1 MKRTLTLLTFLGHL
15 LLFSQNQKQFVVE
28 WNGIKTLSTGSH
40 AMELPSFSDDNYSYD
55 ASKGLKFVS
64 QWPISGD
71 VNQPSVRITQIE
83 YEPISLAELKDL
95 PLALIPDN
103 VNLDLRTSI
112 ARDDK
117 TAFLALSPIIKRGN
131 SYEKVTF
138 FSITYSENNTN
149 ATYTRGPNSI
159 THSLLASGDWYRFY
173 VDTTGVFKLSK
184 GFLERLGMNLNGIN
198 PQEIKIYGNG
208 GKMIPYSNAAPYPID
223 PEENAILVV
232 GEEDGVFN
240 DSDYILFF
248 AQGPNGWDAEKETN
262 INCYNSKTYYYI
274 TAGSGNGKRI
284 QPMNQSTGT
293 PDFVVDTFEEYQ
305 YHETDDYNLVQVGRR
320 WFGNRFGVETTRSFE
335 FEFPDLVTTEPIQLK
350 VVLASTSE
358 TSTSMDVSFNGSQIS
373 TLTLPGVSGST
384 LASGTQYNG
393 SVNSGTSTVNV
404 TLDFNNA
411 GNPSALAYVDFIS
424 LEATRSLTFSGKQY
438 VFRKRET
445 ALQPGIAQYNLSNA
459 SNVQQV
465 WEVTDIYNVTSID
478 NTDAGA
484 TFSFNA
490 TAGTQREFVI
500 VSSQDYYEPKID
512 GITQIENQNIK
523 GTIFNNSQGVFQDI
537 DYLIVAPS
545 YLLTQAER
553 LAQINRDV
561 YGLNVKVLTL
571 QAIYN
576 EFGVGSQ
583 DIGAI
588 RNAVKYIYD
597 NASVPD
603 NRIKYLCLFGDTS
616 FDYKDRLRNNT
627 NIVPSWHSYNS
638 FNLTNAFVSDDFFG
652 MMDPAEGSMSTFDK
666 LDIAVGRMI
675 IDSPQQ
681 AKEMVDKVELYHKNT
696 SMGNWRN
703 SFVVVSDDVDTASED
718 ELEQT
723 TDSIGNLVA
732 ANKPFINVTKI
743 HSDAYQQ
750 QSTSGGDRY
759 PDVKEAMV
767 SAIEKGALVV
777 NYFGHGGEDGLAHER
792 IFQKPDILDLN
803 NLCKFNCFVT
813 ITCEFTRFDNPL
825 RPTAGELTFWNTQGG
840 SIGLITTTRQ
850 IFVSTG
856 IAFNYILEE
865 YLFSYNSTDAYED
878 YEYPSMA
885 EALRLTKVNPS
896 ISGRE
901 QRLLVFFIGDPA
913 MKLAIGA
920 PNIEL
925 THINDVPLGQNTDNL
940 AALSRVKLSGRVTDP
955 NGNLMAGY
963 NGTLSATIYDKD
975 IQRQTLGNDGTQIG
989 GQVFIM
995 DYETLGP
1002 VIFRGQASISNGLFE
1017 FEFVVPRDI
1026 AIPLG
1031 TGKVSFYATNE
1042 DLTQDNTGASVDEVV
1057 VGGINDNAPE
1067 DNQGPVI
1074 QLYMNDENFVSGGIT
1089 NESPILLAKL
1099 QDENG
1104 INTASGIG
1112 HDITAILDG
1121 DETNPFIVND
1131 YYETEVDDYQRG
1143 TVSYPLRNLE
1153 PGLHTLTFKAWDV
1166 YNNSSTAEIQFM
1178 VFDEDKKLVVENVLN
1193 YPNPFVNYTEFWFNH
1208 NSSAPLD
1215 VSVQIFT
1222 VSGKLVKTINTQTNG
1237 GDCCNQGSS
1246 SLSRDIVW
1254 DGRDDFGDKIGKGVY
1269 VYKLTVFSPAL
1280 NKKVEKIE
1288 KLVIL

>member
-1074 QLYMNDENFVSGGIT
+1074 QLYMNDENFVSGGVT